1 LPARQDFRCGL
12 ADHKESITMSGER
25 KNPLAV
31 GQISPSAALQTLPD
45 INFALRFAPGR
56 MN

>member
-45 INFALRFAPGR
+45 INFALRYAPG
-56 MN
+56 